1 MWRSDDEQKLADAF
15 IDTTQTLEKTES
27 IATLVKYYSFA
38 PREKLK
44 PKNFAYRELLERVIR
59 NSWAL
64 SRFTKIEIATGDRKT
79 RIGRILEKLAF
90 IFRRSRCTIHLCFVR
105 CSIKVMLILLVED
118 DPAQLEPLQTAL
130 SQVGHI
136 VDAVEDGAT
145 AQWLIGEKQYD
156 LLILDWMLPQVS
168 GVELCR
174 LYRKSGSTSPVLM
187 LTAKDTTTDK
197 VDGLDA
203 GADDYIVKPVD
214 VLELL
219 ARVRALG
226 RRSPLW
232 TGDLLNLG
240 DLQLDLTSL
249 NLKRRE
255 AAIQLSVR
263 EFQLMEYL
271 MRHPQQVLSRDQ
283 IEQAL
288 WSWGSEP
295 ESNAVTTLVRR
306 LRQRLEAV
314 GAKDWLETVYGMGYR
329 LDVRD

>member
-1 MWRSDDEQKLADAF
+1 
-15 IDTTQTLEKTES
+15 
-27 IATLVKYYSFA
+27 
-38 PREKLK
+38 
-44 PKNFAYRELLERVIR
+44 
-59 NSWAL
+59 
-64 SRFTKIEIATGDRKT
+64 
-79 RIGRILEKLAF
+79 
-90 IFRRSRCTIHLCFVR
+90 
-105 CSIKVMLILLVED
+105 MLILLVED

-136 VDAVEDGAT
+136 VDAVEDGST
-145 AQWLIGEKQYD
+145 AQWLIKEKSYD

-168 GVELCR
+168 GVKLCR
-174 LYRKSGSTSPVLM
+174 EYRNLGNSSPVLM

-232 TGDLLNLG
+232 TGDTLTLG
-240 DLQLDLTSL
+240 NLQLDLTSL
-249 NLKRRE
+249 NLAKGE
-255 AAIQLSVR
+255 KKIQLSVR

-271 MRHPQQVLSRDQ
+271 MRHPQQVLSRAQ

-306 LRQRLEAV
+306 LRQRLATV
-314 GAKDWLETVYGMGYR
+314 GAKDCLETVYGMGYR

>member
-1 MWRSDDEQKLADAF
+1 
-15 IDTTQTLEKTES
+15 
-27 IATLVKYYSFA
+27 
-38 PREKLK
+38 
-44 PKNFAYRELLERVIR
+44 
-59 NSWAL
+59 
-64 SRFTKIEIATGDRKT
+64 
-79 RIGRILEKLAF
+79 
-90 IFRRSRCTIHLCFVR
+90 
-105 CSIKVMLILLVED
+105 MLILLVED

-136 VDAVEDGAT
+136 VDAVEDGST
-145 AQWLIGEKQYD
+145 AQWLINEKSYD

-168 GVELCR
+168 GVQICR
-174 LYRKSGSTSPVLM
+174 QYRNLGNTSPVLM

-232 TGDLLNLG
+232 TGDTLTLG

-249 NLKRRE
+249 NLARRKKKS
-255 AAIQLSVR
+255 QLSVR

-306 LRQRLEAV
+306 LRQRLATV

-329 LDVRD
+329 LNVRD

>member
-1 MWRSDDEQKLADAF
+1 
-15 IDTTQTLEKTES
+15 
-27 IATLVKYYSFA
+27 
-38 PREKLK
+38 
-44 PKNFAYRELLERVIR
+44 
-59 NSWAL
+59 
-64 SRFTKIEIATGDRKT
+64 
-79 RIGRILEKLAF
+79 
-90 IFRRSRCTIHLCFVR
+90 
-105 CSIKVMLILLVED
+105 MLILLVED
-118 DPAQLEPLQTAL
+118 DPAQLEPLQVAL

-136 VDAVEDGAT
+136 VDAVEEGET
-145 AQWLIGEKQYD
+145 ALWLIKEKDYD
-156 LLILDWMLPQVS
+156 LLILDWMLPKVS
-168 GVELCR
+168 GVDICR
-174 LYRKSGSTSPVLM
+174 QYRNLGNAAPVLM
-187 LTAKDTTTDK
+187 LTAKDTTADK
-197 VDGLDA
+197 VGGLDA

-232 TGDLLNLG
+232 KGDTLTLG
-240 DLQLDLTSL
+240 DLRLYLTSL
-249 NLKRRE
+249 SLERGTAE
-255 AAIQLSVR
+255 IQLSVR

-306 LRQRLEAV
+306 LRQRLAAV

-329 LDVRD
+329 LDIRD

>member
-1 MWRSDDEQKLADAF
+1 
-15 IDTTQTLEKTES
+15 
-27 IATLVKYYSFA
+27 
-38 PREKLK
+38 
-44 PKNFAYRELLERVIR
+44 
-59 NSWAL
+59 
-64 SRFTKIEIATGDRKT
+64 
-79 RIGRILEKLAF
+79 
-90 IFRRSRCTIHLCFVR
+90 
-105 CSIKVMLILLVED
+105 MLILLVED
-118 DPAQLEPLQTAL
+118 DPAQLEPLQVAL

-136 VDAVEDGAT
+136 VDAVEDGET
-145 AQWLIGEKQYD
+145 ALSLIREKDYD
-156 LLILDWMLPQVS
+156 LLILDWMLPKVS
-168 GVELCR
+168 GVDLCR
-174 LYRKSGSTSPVLM
+174 QYRNLGNAAPVLM
-187 LTAKDTTTDK
+187 LTAKDTTADK

-232 TGDLLNLG
+232 QGDTLTLAN
-240 DLQLDLTSL
+240 LQLDLTSL
-249 NLKRRE
+249 NLKRGKE
-255 AAIQLSVR
+255 KIQLSVR

-295 ESNAVTTLVRR
+295 ESNAVATLVRR
-306 LRQRLEAV
+306 LRQRLETV
-314 GAKDWLETVYGMGYR
+314 GAKDWLETVYGIGYR

>member
-1 MWRSDDEQKLADAF
+1 
-15 IDTTQTLEKTES
+15 
-27 IATLVKYYSFA
+27 
-38 PREKLK
+38 
-44 PKNFAYRELLERVIR
+44 
-59 NSWAL
+59 
-64 SRFTKIEIATGDRKT
+64 
-79 RIGRILEKLAF
+79 
-90 IFRRSRCTIHLCFVR
+90 
-105 CSIKVMLILLVED
+105 MLILLVED
-118 DPAQLEPLQTAL
+118 DRAQLEPLQVAL

-136 VDAVEDGAT
+136 VDAIEDGET
-145 AQWLIGEKQYD
+145 ALWLIKEKNYD
-156 LLILDWMLPQVS
+156 LLILDWMLPKIS
-168 GVELCR
+168 GVDICR
-174 LYRKSGSTSPVLM
+174 QYRHFGNVAPVLI
-187 LTAKDTTTDK
+187 LTAKDTTADK

-232 TGDLLNLG
+232 RGDTLTLG

-249 NLKRRE
+249 SLERGEKK
-255 AAIQLSVR
+255 IQLSVR
-263 EFQLMEYL
+263 EFQLLEYL

-314 GAKDWLETVYGMGYR
+314 GAKDWLATVYGMGYR
-329 LDVRD
+329 LDARD